1 MHISPAP
8 LHAAPAVPAPSRPT
22 ALAHAAQEFEA
33 AILTEVLLAA
43 GAGKTDTQFAGGI
56 GEDQFASLL
65 VNAQARAMSAAGG
78 IGLAEIVLRG
88 LLAQDTPEQAP

>member
-8 LHAAPAVPAPSRPT
+8 LHAAPAVTPASRPP

-33 AILTEVLLAA
+33 AILTEILLAA
-43 GAGKTDTQFAGGI
+43 SAGKTDTQFAGGI

-65 VNAQARAMSAAGG
+65 VNAQARAMAAAGG